1 MLTPNEYWKVQVNK
15 MGRGKELSEV
25 EKVSINAYKECGK
38 SNREIAR
45 LINRSSNAI
54 DRYVKQGKI
63 ERTRKK
69 HGPREKLSERDK
81 QKIVAAAAQTTKG
94 CRRIRNEVA
103 PISVAGLLW
112 FGQLTVVS
120 EKWAWNSFHIA

>member
-1 MLTPNEYWKVQVNK
+1 MNK